1 MGNHS
6 DFSFFWQKY
15 EFLWMSARMVQ
26 IHIKFEFFEA
36 IAFDGIKAGR
46 AVYPLP
52 TNYKS
57 IVIALCRTFAFVI
70 K

>member
-1 MGNHS
+1 
-6 DFSFFWQKY
+6 
-15 EFLWMSARMVQ
+15 MSARMVQ

-36 IAFDGIKAGR
+36 IAFDGIKTGR